1 MSSKIDFKFIRPFG
15 PVICKVTMPDE
26 IIKNL
31 NDYVDKIIYDKKK
44 VEELDHGKNL
54 AGNVQQ
60 EFVLEKDFIEKSKW
74 GNFLSACAKTWIK
87 QTLNQEITKF
97 QLISTWIVR
106 QFQNDY
112 NPIHTH
118 GGHLSGVGYLKIP
131 KNFGEYYQKTK
142 VNNQNGKLALVH
154 GSKMFMQESTYT
166 VTPKVGDFYFFPN
179 YLMHTVYPFSGTNDE
194 RRSVSFNAMIDDDIF
209 NVFNQK
215 K

>member
-1 MSSKIDFKFIRPFG
+1 MSSEINFQFIRPFG
-15 PVICKVTMPDE
+15 PVICKVTMPKD
-26 IIKNL
+26 IIENL
-31 NDYVDKIIYDKKK
+31 NDYVDQIIKDEKKGK
-44 VEELDHGKNL
+44 ELNHGKNL

-60 EFVLEKDFIEKSKW
+60 EFRLEKDFIEKSRW
-74 GNFLSACAKTWIK
+74 GIFLSSCAKAWIK
-87 QTLNQEITKF
+87 QVLNEEISKF

-131 KNFGEYYQKTK
+131 KNFGEYHQKDK

-154 GSKMFMQESTYT
+154 GSKMFMQESTYI

-179 YLMHTVYPFSGTNDE
+179 YLMHTVYPFTGTDEE

-209 NVFNQK
+209 NVFKQK

>member
-31 NDYVDKIIYDKKK
+31 NDYVDKIIDDKKK

-97 QLISTWIVR
+97 KLISTWIVR